1 MENEILSKSKIADK
15 LGTNAMRVSRFI
27 ERKKITPI
35 KKSGKRE
42 LYNLTDFNALKKE
55 LDNPKSNSEAKSH
68 GFSKDE
74 YILTLKKQLEEQKQ
88 QYEQV
93 VASKDETIASL
104 KETIKTSDKAYEDMK
119 GQLAVK
125 DGQIASLTKL
135 TTNAQTLNLLDK
147 PKQDKEEKTNN
158 ETNVKS
164 ESENVVKEEPEHKG
178 WFERHFGRKDR

>member
-1 MENEILSKSKIADK
+1 MENKILSKSKIAEK

-27 ERKKITPI
+27 DRKKITPV

-42 LYNLTDFNALKKE
+42 LYNLTDFNALKSE
-55 LDNPKSNSEAKSH
+55 LSNPKSQSEAQNH
-68 GFSKDE
+68 GFSKDD
-74 YILTLKKQLEEQKQ
+74 YILTLKKQLEAQKQ

-119 GQLAVK
+119 EQLAVK

-147 PKQDKEEKTNN
+147 PKQDKEETNS
-158 ETNVKS
+158 ESNVKS
-164 ESENVVKEEPEHKG
+164 EREDVVKEEYEHKG
-178 WFERHFGRKDR
+178 WFKRHFRKK